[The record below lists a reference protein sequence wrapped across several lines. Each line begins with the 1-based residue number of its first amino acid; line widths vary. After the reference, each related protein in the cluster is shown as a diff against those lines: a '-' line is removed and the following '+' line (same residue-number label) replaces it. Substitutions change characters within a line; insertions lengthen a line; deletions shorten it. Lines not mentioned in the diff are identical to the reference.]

1 MDIFWLGLLG
11 YTLLWLW
18 TLMPVDSK
26 ILRQRIVFFIGW
38 QTAPLFGF
46 LFSDT
51 SLSYLLQVV
60 SASVVA
66 YFLMR
71 FTLNTPRFVEWRRQ
85 YYSALQD

>member
-1 MDIFWLGLLG
+1 MDIFWIGLLG
-11 YTLLWLW
+11 YTLLWSWVL
-18 TLMPVDSK
+18 LPVDSK
-26 ILRQRIVFFIGW
+26 VLSQRISFFISW

-66 YFLMR
+66 YLLMR

-85 YYSALQD
+85 YYSAPQD

>member
-1 MDIFWLGLLG
+1 MGLFWLGLLG

-26 ILRQRIVFFIGW
+26 ILRQRIVFLIGW

-51 SLSYLLQVV
+51 SLSYLFQVV

-66 YFLMR
+66 YLLVH
-71 FTLNTPRFVEWRRQ
+71 FTLNTPSFVDWRRQ
-85 YYSALQD
+85 YYSAPQD

>member
-11 YTLLWLW
+11 FTLLWLW

-26 ILRQRIVFFIGW
+26 ILRQRIVFLIGW

-51 SLSYLLQVV
+51 SLSYLFQVV

-66 YFLMR
+66 YLLVH
-71 FTLNTPRFVEWRRQ
+71 FTLNTPSFVEWRLQ
-85 YYSALQD
+85 YYSAPQD